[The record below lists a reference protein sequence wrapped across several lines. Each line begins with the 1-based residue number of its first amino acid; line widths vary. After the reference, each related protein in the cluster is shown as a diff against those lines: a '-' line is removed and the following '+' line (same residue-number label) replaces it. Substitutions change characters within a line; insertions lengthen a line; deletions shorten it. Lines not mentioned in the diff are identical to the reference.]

1 MGFTIGDDKMQR
13 DCLRELK
20 VDDFGIES
28 FSFYSYTISH
38 DAIKIII
45 CERNTLHLQKNSI

>member
-28 FSFYSYTISH
+28 FSFIHILSAMTQS
-38 DAIKIII
+38 K
-45 CERNTLHLQKNSI
+45 L